1 MTLKTDFQMNEFFSN
16 ELEATRQLNCVKKR
30 EKERKE
36 RKIKKK
42 GGGPNSYSFGLEN
55 GSEFFFFLGGI

>member
-1 MTLKTDFQMNEFFSN
+1 MLKRE
-16 ELEATRQLNCVKKR
+16 RKR
-30 EKERKE
+30 EKKE
-36 RKIKKK
+36 RLKKK